1 METLPKNGNY
11 MIVVK
16 ASGEIVSTKLTK
28 QPTLEQ
34 LRDGVGGDIELVP
47 FFNKFMNRECVTFC
61 NAYGKMNGL
70 GFNPTAQM
78 FWSNAYGKRI
88 YEDHL
93 VGDILIIVGSPSF
106 LAQL

>member
-1 METLPKNGNY
+1 MAEVPRSGNY
-11 MIVVK
+11 IIVIK
-16 ASGEIVSTKLTK
+16 TNGDIVTTKLTK

-47 FFNKFMNRECVTFC
+47 FFNKFMERECVTFC

-70 GFNPTAQM
+70 KPNPTAQM
-78 FWSNAYGKRI
+78 FWSQAYGKRI